1 MADAR
6 KDEKTNIQVGIRVR
20 PCIKRELESH
30 KKIVMKTNENRIF
43 STANDKPAISYQF
56 DKVFGE
62 AISTEQIY
70 ETLGSPIVEYVVAG
84 FHGTLLAYGQTASG
98 KTHTIMGD
106 PGDEGIIPRALKDL
120 FHNIHKCENREF
132 LIRASYLEIYNEVI
146 TDLLKTG
153 NQPEAKVQIRT
164 DESGVVYVDN
174 LTEFNITNFE
184 EGLQL
189 VKQGQENR
197 SIGKTLMNERSSRS
211 HVIFRL
217 VIESREWQDP
227 NSTDIDLRPVYS
239 AELNLVD
246 LAGSERVQ
254 LTGAQG
260 QRFKESTYINQSLLT
275 LGTVIARLCEK
286 TRPDHVPYRD
296 SKLTRL
302 LQNSLGGNARTAMI
316 CCVSPVVYE
325 ETVQTLKFAARAKNV
340 QNKPT
345 VNEVFEGN
353 SQMKKQMMEIRD
365 LKNKI
370 KELED
375 VQHGDLLMEQEIIAE
390 KQMFRKKIEAQE
402 ERIQELLRQ
411 VVHGRNTV
419 IQESTTEKYKRRQTW
434 CPGSLQKAFQGNRL
448 ITIHESDNDSPMVS
462 KKKKLANFRN
472 KTLSPVVS
480 KDRLSDVFVK
490 SDAMECSFERNE
502 YNLLKEEFEEYKATT
517 VKDLSQ
523 AEEWLREKEMEAEKL
538 KNQLRDRNVEC
549 ERLRDTCKTDETSNS
564 QKAAEIE
571 ALHQELRLKEEKI
584 MSLKDQTEN
593 EEWQTVLSNFL
604 EQEKEKNQTLSQ
616 QLESLRLE
624 FANLSKTNEQV
635 MTEKSDLQER
645 LIVVEND
652 LNDYKT
658 QQSTQEQQQ
667 TSTQQWE
674 QKISALEEELDLN
687 RELIQTLRTDKNQ
700 LEYEKQE
707 LLAAQMEQAVS
718 EQSKN
723 LADQALSNVQIAE
736 LQENNQ
742 QLITKNEK
750 LEKDAS
756 AALEQVA
763 QITENVK
770 DHDSK
775 LESLLA
781 EIEQHKEDKACL
793 QIELDR
799 ISKDRDALAMDQQ
812 VMDYERQNGEL
823 EKLRKDHINLQSD
836 VGTLKDVIESQED
849 ENKLLQQQIDD
860 LLKKQQENLSSTEED
875 RKDALSKVD
884 IQVFERQI
892 ENLESKLKTAL
903 EEKEDLVAGFNSMK
917 QEFITADFEKTGDVE
932 RIEVELL
939 ECKRKLQS
947 KEELLSKEKENADSV
962 SHKLQELE
970 KNTETKQS
978 QWQEMVEKLEAELNY
993 LKAEKNVIGT
1003 SNGEQHEF
1011 VAEVQLKLDEQSILL
1026 QQKIEIIANLLEKS
1040 STLEENNLHLQTA
1053 KEEKESQLEELSK
1066 TNQNLQ
1072 SEIKELKE
1080 NASHIE
1086 TGSHTN
1092 DEVIELRQKL
1102 TEQEEL
1108 LRQKI
1113 ELVTNLENDHQN
1125 FQNVFV
1131 AEKEKVTQLEE
1142 RNFVL
1147 QTDKEE
1153 KESQLEELSKTNQNL
1168 QSEIKELKETL
1179 SEVGNETDANSNDE
1193 VIELRQKLTEQE
1205 ELLRQ
1210 KIELVTNLENDHQ
1223 NFQNVFVAEKVK
1235 VTQLEERNFVL
1246 QTDKEEKE
1254 SQLEE
1259 LSQTNQNLQSEI
1271 KELKEAMSEVGNE
1284 TDSNLKADEVI
1295 ELRRKLAEYEESLQ
1309 QKMDMLHN
1317 MENEHQNFQNV
1328 YNTEKEKVTQLEERN
1343 FVLQTDKEDKEN
1355 QLEEL
1360 SKTNQNLQS
1369 EIKELKETMSQIEN
1383 NTLTTASVIEL
1394 REKISEQETL
1404 LAEKSSQIELMVEE
1418 QEQFQKIFTEEKEK
1432 SSLLEERNFILQSEK
1447 EAKEEEVESTS
1458 QTIEHLRQE
1467 LKESKEN
1474 IVKLETEIQ
1483 AKSEEIDSKH
1493 TEAETASKEE
1503 NKSLK
1508 AHNDNLIV
1516 ELNTLQRDLDVL
1528 QYEKEQLTS
1537 TLQQVE
1543 AQAKKTENEVVV
1555 GLNDKIQTLE
1565 QSLKDKEALV
1575 EQVEQS
1581 RVADKR
1587 GLETRVKE
1595 LNAVVQQYDQ
1605 LSQFNNQLRTKISD
1619 LEENLFSLQESLE
1632 SNKETMEESKTT
1644 IENLEQTKGSLL
1656 SQVEAMKS
1664 DLLTKE
1670 DAVTSLVHTK
1680 ETMTQMIQDLE
1691 TQKEELVGD
1700 KDALQEEVEK
1710 ERKQIESL
1718 DSKIQ
1723 ELDQALL
1730 KEKESCEEERSLCK
1744 SAYERKASEKEAQAT
1759 ELVRCMKRLQS
1770 DNVQLNETIEKLRQ
1784 ELDEKTRLNQVE
1796 QLSHEKVDEL
1806 ERKCEQLKNLYEEE
1820 VKELKDELLN
1830 MEKGLTE
1837 KENTMTTV
1845 SNENEAVKKELGD
1858 LQQKYEQSLTSNR
1871 NTSPLNNDSAET
1883 PKDDLKVLQN
1893 KLKLRLEDIEV
1904 YKNRIHE
1911 QDDEIKKLKSK
1922 KEELKDQMKRAIT
1935 HFESVRRPSGNSSTE
1950 EWERLVT
1957 DLDKRVLRLNNSNTE
1972 ITEKNRILKQKLESY
1987 SECLKSSQVKLQ
1999 QQERLLK
2006 GSNELNKVQEELNKK
2021 ANENERLKTGIQKA
2035 YSRMTKAETK
2045 EKETSSKMDRVTNGL
2060 NTAFE
2065 RYKHYKGRCQTLDGE
2080 IKTLKQ
2086 DLDEARSRL
2095 SPRSTTVE
2103 PHDTSSRALRSSS
2116 RTNQIASSSPQSTNP
2131 FLPPTK
2137 STNQTSSSFASSKKI
2152 STSTGSLS
2160 DFHSMINKD
2169 TSKDS
2174 ATTASDRL
2182 PSLSGF
2188 TDKAPGNLSDII
2200 GNLQDDEEEDRSLFS
2215 LTSPVAKE
2223 TRKETPEQPFASS
2236 ILPTNKRKSPIF
2248 STRSAFAVVDSTKEN
2263 ETQER
2268 KQAITSPEEVAK
2280 KRKSLETAESSQP
2293 RRRRISN
2300 FDTTPKKA
2308 GESECNQQ

>member
-823 EKLRKDHINLQSD
+823 EKLRKDHINLQS
-836 VGTLKDVIESQED
+836 
-849 ENKLLQQQIDD
+849 
-860 LLKKQQENLSSTEED
+860 
-875 RKDALSKVD
+875 
-884 IQVFERQI
+884 
-892 ENLESKLKTAL
+892 
-903 EEKEDLVAGFNSMK
+903 GFNSMK

-1131 AEKEKVTQLEE
+1131 A
-1142 RNFVL
+1142 
-1147 QTDKEE
+1147 
-1153 KESQLEELSKTNQNL
+1153 
-1168 QSEIKELKETL
+1168 
-1179 SEVGNETDANSNDE
+1179 
-1193 VIELRQKLTEQE
+1193 
-1205 ELLRQ
+1205 
-1210 KIELVTNLENDHQ
+1210 
-1223 NFQNVFVAEKVK
+1223 
-1235 VTQLEERNFVL
+1235 
-1246 QTDKEEKE
+1246 
-1254 SQLEE
+1254 
-1259 LSQTNQNLQSEI
+1259 
-1271 KELKEAMSEVGNE
+1271 
-1284 TDSNLKADEVI
+1284 
-1295 ELRRKLAEYEESLQ
+1295 
-1309 QKMDMLHN
+1309 
-1317 MENEHQNFQNV
+1317 
-1328 YNTEKEKVTQLEERN
+1328 EKEKVTQLEERN

>member
-1003 SNGEQHEF
+1003 SNGEQHEEF

-1131 AEKEKVTQLEE
+1131 AEK
-1142 RNFVL
+1142 
-1147 QTDKEE
+1147 
-1153 KESQLEELSKTNQNL
+1153 
-1168 QSEIKELKETL
+1168 
-1179 SEVGNETDANSNDE
+1179 
-1193 VIELRQKLTEQE
+1193 
-1205 ELLRQ
+1205 
-1210 KIELVTNLENDHQ
+1210 
-1223 NFQNVFVAEKVK
+1223 VK

-1284 TDSNLKADEVI
+1284 TDSNLKEELI
-1295 ELRRKLAEYEESLQ
+1295 ELRQKLTEQEELLR
-1309 QKMDMLHN
+1309 QKIELVTN
-1317 MENEHQNFQNV
+1317 LENDHQNFQNV
-1328 YNTEKEKVTQLEERN
+1328 FVAEKEKVTQLEERN

>member
-1 MADAR
+1 
-6 KDEKTNIQVGIRVR
+6 
-20 PCIKRELESH
+20 
-30 KKIVMKTNENRIF
+30 
-43 STANDKPAISYQF
+43 
-56 DKVFGE
+56 
-62 AISTEQIY
+62 
-70 ETLGSPIVEYVVAG
+70 
-84 FHGTLLAYGQTASG
+84 
-98 KTHTIMGD
+98 
-106 PGDEGIIPRALKDL
+106 
-120 FHNIHKCENREF
+120 
-132 LIRASYLEIYNEVI
+132 
-146 TDLLKTG
+146 
-153 NQPEAKVQIRT
+153 
-164 DESGVVYVDN
+164 
-174 LTEFNITNFE
+174 
-184 EGLQL
+184 
-189 VKQGQENR
+189 
-197 SIGKTLMNERSSRS
+197 
-211 HVIFRL
+211 
-217 VIESREWQDP
+217 
-227 NSTDIDLRPVYS
+227 
-239 AELNLVD
+239 
-246 LAGSERVQ
+246 
-254 LTGAQG
+254 
-260 QRFKESTYINQSLLT
+260 
-275 LGTVIARLCEK
+275 
-286 TRPDHVPYRD
+286 
-296 SKLTRL
+296 
-302 LQNSLGGNARTAMI
+302 MI

-1003 SNGEQHEF
+1003 SNGEQHEEF

-1328 YNTEKEKVTQLEERN
+1328 YNTEKEKVTQLEERNFVLQTDKEDKESQLEELSKTNQNLQSEVKELQDTISQIAVQPELNSSEELIELRQKLTEQEELLRQKIELVTNLENDHQNFQNVFVAEKEKVTQLEERN